1 MVRNYIRKTDRANWS
16 EEQMKLAILAFGV
29 PKDSLN
35 HRVKGEI
42 LSIDKFRM
50 NECINRNI
58 LFSSKVKGQIM
69 VTKNFIV
76 SFERTLL
83 QNFHIKQYLQYFDWK
98 Q

>member
-42 LSIDKFRM
+42 LSIDKFS
-50 NECINRNI
+50 NE
-58 LFSSKVKGQIM
+58 
-69 VTKNFIV
+69 
-76 SFERTLL
+76 
-83 QNFHIKQYLQYFDWK
+83 
-98 Q
+98 